1 MFISVLRSFVKILF
15 FLYFQVRLVQK
26 VDTGHIYAM
35 KILRKADMI
44 DKEQVNINT
53 KPLTCSIS

>member
-1 MFISVLRSFVKILF
+1 MLISVLCPLVKKIF

-53 KPLTCSIS
+53 KPLSC